1 MQPFLLNTEGDPKNQ
16 PDKSSRLN
24 INVNLT
30 SELGS
35 VVTEDGNNPLHL
47 YPTEETYSAVTIGK
61 IPLLDGKTVI
71 FSCVPKDS
79 SINGITRRLVN
90 GEIGV
95 LSVDGSYR
103 VLLRDN
109 YPDPDTGNVV
119 DFGWDLNTQ
128 IQGTYKINFDNT
140 ITVYF
145 VDNKN
150 PIRCL
155 NIDNPNINTDN
166 FYRIIST
173 VEFNKLNVLTPFTNN
188 IINLQEI
195 NTGGNLPSGVYYVI
209 AAYSDEN
216 FNETNTLF
224 PSNPISIIDENFL
237 SNVDQYDGC
246 VANTPTS
253 KSFTISISNVE
264 TTFSYFK
271 IYVVAKINGVFT
283 VYDYDFHA
291 ITGSTFSL
299 SIPTL
304 SNKPTSSLDVLVNKI
319 NWIAKTIT
327 QIDSQLYIANLKE
340 KERTSLQPWINNI
353 VVNADIS
360 EVGNVNNNDDFHN
373 EKTIYTDRVF
383 QYDEV
388 YALYATVSYVDGS
401 ESEAYHIPGRSS
413 ASIDLPTSVATLKST
428 TETARIADFG
438 VPYDIWTYN
447 GGGPADTSPGG
458 EMYNIDNNS
467 QTFHAFDT
475 SYNPFANTNLGY
487 WENQNEFYPN
497 TSDWDILDSDGTGLG
512 TNRGTHVR
520 HHKMP
525 NPQYLQTNGN
535 NTSEYKRLGLVFSNI
550 RLPQELEDE
559 IVAINFYY
567 AKRTNENRL
576 VFGQSL
582 LLNDVLLVKAS
593 DNLPFQDSLGQWSN
607 DTVYSLGTTLA
618 INNFGGS
625 GSTSGGFPLA
635 KKLILS
641 EDRFKAAPFDAISQ
655 LTNPSSI
662 SYLKPIKAL
671 KMKLYNYDSSGYLWS
686 NTGDLNYVV
695 KAYWDVDDA
704 NAEITHLI
712 NPSIALRRTKP
723 CLTIENIPDNA
734 FTGGVPLADFTLK
747 TNHYK
752 SDKHIILETEN
763 ILKTSDLYPNGVVTY
778 TFSYLPP
785 PFDVDNRLFETSGSA
800 GTLSNEYN
808 DLVVCNL
815 YNYKTDVYNSFD
827 FQELAFTNN
836 SIPLTSD
843 AFDGTGQSTSV
854 IYGGDTFVGWS
865 GYRGTSDIVNA
876 LNFDTT
882 GNTAGEWR
890 VLHKYLAETI
900 NNINY
905 RHEGPNQY
913 DIYYPKTDIQP
924 VLNVPLLPNGFGNY
938 YGYNTDYTSVNDL
951 RQPNIHSKNFIPTI
965 NSFPT
970 RIARSSKDNPE
981 SVIDNYR
988 IFLANEYTDIE
999 KSKGEIINIT
1009 NYNNRLII
1017 QHENSIKATATRD
1030 RIKTDD
1036 SEAFIG
1042 AGDLFDYPPKDL
1054 ILTDSGYGGLHHQFA
1069 SVLTQYGIF
1078 YPDINTNKIML
1089 LSDGL
1094 KNISDEGLSIFFMKN
1109 IKLNFETFYKNLIFS
1124 LTPTWTAGTYVIGQV
1139 RKYNNSLWNCLNT
1152 TTDVPN
1158 FASNDWEI
1166 LYSYD
1171 NFKFNGKDSIY
1182 YGYIAGFDNY
1192 YKRYLLTKKDLTVT
1206 NTFTSQFKGQ
1216 YDKEEIDNN
1225 WSIGNLFIYQNQLY
1239 KITSTLLPDGIDL
1252 GGGHYAIGVYFD
1264 DKTYFV
1270 QERYTIG
1277 YYPDYKGWASYYNFY
1292 PDNYAVNNT
1301 QLFWTKDNV
1310 MFEHNKDILLIP
1322 DNNGPVPSIIE
1333 PVFNNPEPVRLL
1345 STQWKTKALD
1355 TNSNEEVLTTFDTVQ
1370 AYDSYQLSKENA
1382 IDNTVNAR
1390 NLEGYWSCNDFRDNT
1405 NDNNLKVVDN
1415 NLWYRPFTN
1424 NLNLNKHWTKIKKL
1438 VDYWFGVRF
1447 KYLTHIEEEDILD
1460 NVSGFSVTEDYSTY
1474 TTADLATSETIN
1486 VNDILKLTTNSYT
1499 VYVKVISLVTGITYR
1514 VKLYQ
1519 PIAFNGDF
1527 EFTSINKI
1535 TKKPKLYLLD
1545 VTKLVIKN
1553 IR

>member
-35 VVTEDGNNPLHL
+35 IVTEDGNNPLHL

-71 FSCVPKDS
+71 FSCVPRNS
-79 SINGITRRLVN
+79 TINGITRRLVN

-95 LSVDGSYR
+95 LSTDGSYR

-109 YPDPDTGNVV
+109 YPDPAAGDVV

-166 FYRIIST
+166 FYRIVST

-188 IINLQEI
+188 TINLQEI
-195 NTGGNLPSGVYYVI
+195 NTGGNLPSGVYYAI
-209 AAYSDEN
+209 AAYADEN

-224 PSNPISIIDENFL
+224 PSNPISIVDENFL
-237 SNVDQYDGC
+237 SDVSQYDGC
-246 VANTPTS
+246 AANTPTS

-264 TTFSYFK
+264 TSFTYFR
-271 IYVVAKINGVFT
+271 IYIVAKIGGVFT

-304 SNKPTSSLDVLVNKI
+304 SNKPTSSLDVLVNKVG
-319 NWIAKTIT
+319 WIAKTIT
-327 QIDSQLYIANLKE
+327 QIDSQLYIGNLKE
-340 KERTSLQPWINNI
+340 KERISLQPWINNI
-353 VVNADIS
+353 VVNANID
-360 EVGNVNNNDDFHN
+360 ELGNVNNSDDFRN
-373 EKTIYTDRVF
+373 ERTIYTDRVF

-401 ESEAYHIPGRSS
+401 ESEAYHIPGRNS
-413 ASIDLPTSVATLKST
+413 ANINLPISPSGVKAT
-428 TETARIADFG
+428 TETTRIANFG
-438 VPYDIWTYN
+438 TPYNIWTFN
-447 GGGPADTSPGG
+447 GGGPSDTSPGG

-475 SYNPFANTNLGY
+475 SFNPLANTNLGY
-487 WENQNEFYPN
+487 WENQNEFYPDL
-497 TSDWDILDSDGTGLG
+497 SDWDILDSDGTGLG
-512 TNRGTHVR
+512 TLRSTHVK

-525 NPQYLQTNGN
+525 NPKYLQTDGN
-535 NTSEYKRLGLVFSNI
+535 DTSQYKRLGLVFSNI
-550 RLPQELEDE
+550 RLPEELENE

-567 AKRTNENRL
+567 AKRSNENRL

-582 LLNDVLLVKAS
+582 LLNDVLLTKLDNNPFS
-593 DNLPFQDSLGQWSN
+593 DGSGQWSN
-607 DTVYSLGTTLA
+607 DTVYSVGTTLFIA
-618 INNFGGS
+618 DF
-625 GSTSGGFPLA
+625 GSTGTTEFALPLA
-635 KKLILS
+635 KRLILS

-662 SYLKPIKAL
+662 SYLKPIKTL
-671 KMKLYNYDSSGYLWS
+671 KMKLLNYNSSGNVWS
-686 NTGDLNYVV
+686 NTGNLNYVV
-695 KAYWDVDDA
+695 KAYWDIDDA
-704 NAEITHLI
+704 SAEILHST
-712 NPSIALRRTKP
+712 NPTIALRRTKP
-723 CLTIENIPDNA
+723 CLTIENIPNNA
-734 FTGGVPLADFTLK
+734 LTGGVPLADFTLK

-763 ILKTSDLYPNGVVTY
+763 ILRTSDLYPNGVVTY
-778 TFSYLPP
+778 TFSAAHPG
-785 PFDVDNRLFETSGSA
+785 FETSGSP
-800 GTLSNEYN
+800 GTESNEYN
-808 DLVVCNL
+808 ELVVCNL

-836 SIPLTSD
+836 SFALTSD
-843 AFDGTGQSTSV
+843 AFNGTGQSTSV
-854 IYGGDTFVGWS
+854 VYGGDTFIGWS
-865 GYRGTSDIVNA
+865 GYRGTSDIVPA
-876 LNFDTT
+876 LNFATT

-890 VLHKYLAETI
+890 ILHKYLAETI
-900 NNINY
+900 NNVNY

-913 DIYYPKTDIQP
+913 DIYYPKTNIEP

-951 RQPNIHSKNFIPTI
+951 KQPNIHSKNFIPSVD
-965 NSFPT
+965 SFPT

-981 SVIDNYR
+981 GVIDNYR
-988 IFLANEYTDIE
+988 TFLANEYTDIE

-1017 QHENSIKATATRD
+1017 HHENSIKATATRD
-1030 RIKTDD
+1030 RIKTDE
-1036 SEAFIG
+1036 SEAFVG

-1078 YPDINTNKIML
+1078 YPDVNTNKIML
-1089 LSDGL
+1089 LADGL
-1094 KNISDEGLSIFFMKN
+1094 KIISDEGLSIFFMKN
-1109 IKLNFETFYKNLIFS
+1109 IKLNFENFYRNLIFN
-1124 LTPTWTAGTYVIGQV
+1124 LCPAWTAGTYVEGQV
-1139 RKYNNSLWNCLNT
+1139 RKYNNALWNCLNT
-1152 TTDVPN
+1152 TTDVPT
-1158 FASNDWEI
+1158 FTSNNWEI

-1171 NFKFNGKDSIY
+1171 NFKFKGKDSIY
-1182 YGYIAGFDNY
+1182 YGCIAGFDNF

-1206 NTFTSQFKGQ
+1206 NTFMTQFKGQ

-1225 WSIGNLFIYQNQLY
+1225 WSIGNLFIYENQLY
-1239 KITSTLLPDGIDL
+1239 RITSTLLPDGIDL
-1252 GGGHYAIGVYFD
+1252 GGGHYAVGIYFN

-1277 YYPDYKGWASYYNFY
+1277 YYPDFKGWASYYNFY
-1292 PDNYAVNNT
+1292 PDNYANNNT
-1301 QLFWTKDNV
+1301 QFFWTKENV
-1310 MFEHNKDILLIP
+1310 MFEHNKDVLLIP
-1322 DNNGPVPSIIE
+1322 NNNGPVPSIIE
-1333 PVFNNPEPVRLL
+1333 PIFNNPEPVRLL
-1345 STQWKTKALD
+1345 SSQWKTKALD
-1355 TNSNEEVLTTFDTVQ
+1355 TSNNEEVLTTFDTAQ
-1370 AYDSYQLSKENA
+1370 AYNSYQLSKENT
-1382 IDNTVNAR
+1382 IVNTDNSR
-1390 NLEGYWSCNDFRDNT
+1390 NLEGYWSHNEFRDNT
-1405 NDNNLKVVDN
+1405 ANNNLKVVDN
-1415 NLWYRPFTN
+1415 DLWFRPFTN

-1438 VDYWFGVRF
+1438 VDFWFGVRF
-1447 KYLTHIEEEDILD
+1447 KYFTHIEQEDILS
-1460 NVSGFSVTEDYSTY
+1460 NPSGFSVTEDYDTY
-1474 TTADLATSETIN
+1474 TTADLFTSEPIN
-1486 VNDILKLTTNSYT
+1486 INDVLKVTTSTYT
-1499 VYVKVISLVTGITYR
+1499 AYIKVISLVTGSTYR
-1514 VKLYQ
+1514 VKLYE
-1519 PIAFNGDF
+1519 PIRFNSNF
-1527 EFTSINKI
+1527 EFLTISKV